1 MGFTRKKKKKERKF
15 KVYYYTRLSTNI
27 FFERKNRMD
36 KFFRTEIRGEEEG
49 FSSKAEFYRADDQ
62 SFERKWGRKKSF
74 LDRGDYCIDAAD
86 IDIKSHYSYSI
97 SGDVTQYALE
107 QQI

>member
-1 MGFTRKKKKKERKF
+1 
-15 KVYYYTRLSTNI
+15 
-27 FFERKNRMD
+27 MD
-36 KFFRTEIRGEEEG
+36 KFFRTEIRGEGEG
-49 FSSKAEFYRADDQ
+49 FSSKAEFYRVGR
-62 SFERKWGRKKSF
+62 SIFERKWGRKKSF

>member
-1 MGFTRKKKKKERKF
+1 
-15 KVYYYTRLSTNI
+15 
-27 FFERKNRMD
+27 MD

-49 FSSKAEFYRADDQ
+49 FSSKAEFYRAGR
-62 SFERKWGRKKSF
+62 SIFERKWGRKKSF

>member
-1 MGFTRKKKKKERKF
+1 
-15 KVYYYTRLSTNI
+15 
-27 FFERKNRMD
+27 MD

-74 LDRGDYCIDAAD
+74 LDRVEATTA
-86 IDIKSHYSYSI
+86 SM
-97 SGDVTQYALE
+97 Q
-107 QQI
+107 